1 MQPNPKSHPAV
12 TAAGIVAIVFGA
24 FGVLGAIFV
33 ELSMLF
39 VSRIAPVGEGVPL
52 PPAVRAM
59 TSMTWLFIFLLAIF
73 CIFVGVGILRRRNWA
88 RISILIWG
96 GLMAFFSAI
105 TMVVTLL
112 IMNNLPPTLPHAAEA
127 SLVMAAVRW
136 VMVLFNAIPLGVGIW
151 WLILFTRR
159 AVVDE
164 FNPLLARLHPGKT
177 LDASG
182 FPQEPPPPPSYVPGG
197 PACPLPLLIIAG
209 LDIFSGVSM
218 LMLLFIPNSIIS
230 AMPVF
235 LFGHAF
241 HGGVILLLFFV
252 LLGVVYAVCGVGII
266 KLEPWALDPLIWCQA
281 LFFLSGIVTFLN
293 PQFVPTMKEA
303 IAKMMPAIPELPANT
318 PSPMISFP
326 FSDTYLKSMMAFGL
340 VFAAAMLAVLIVY
353 RKRFLE
359 AARAKNPA
367 ASRSSAKQ
375 VQ

>member
-1 MQPNPKSHPAV
+1 MPHPAV

-24 FGVLGAIFV
+24 LGALGAIFV
-33 ELSMLF
+33 EISMHI
-39 VSRIAPVGEGVPL
+39 VSHIAPADDGVPF
-52 PPAVRAM
+52 PQAARAM
-59 TSMTWLFIFLLAIF
+59 ASVTWLFLFLLAIF
-73 CIFVGVGILRRRNWA
+73 GIFVGAGILRRRNWA

-112 IMNNLPPTLPHAAEA
+112 VMNNLPPTLPHAAEA

-151 WLILFTRR
+151 WLILFTRG
-159 AVVDE
+159 AVVDD

-209 LDIFSGVSM
+209 LDIFSGASM
-218 LMLLFIPNSIIS
+218 LTFLFIPYSIIS

-241 HGGVILLLFFV
+241 HGGVTLLLFFV
-252 LLGVVYAVCGVGII
+252 LLGVVYAVCGIGII
-266 KLEPWALDPLIWCQA
+266 KLEPWALDPLIWCKA
-281 LFFLSGIVTFLN
+281 VFTLSGIVSIMN
-293 PQFVPTMKEA
+293 PHFTPMMREA
-303 IAKMMPAIPELPANT
+303 IARMMPVNPALPTNL
-318 PSPMISFP
+318 FP
-326 FSDTYLKSMMAFGL
+326 FSDTYLKYMMGFGFVLAGAMLGVL
-340 VFAAAMLAVLIVY
+340 VFY
-353 RKRFLE
+353 RKRYLE
-359 AARAKNPA
+359 AARATKSA
-367 ASRSSAKQ
+367 AS
-375 VQ
+375 